1 MERGSESAGSGSK
14 HKRVES
20 FLCRIFSRV
29 SVYSI
34 AVRAQPPESDNTTTS
49 LADLRIS
56 IGPSCFAAYYY
67 Y

>member
-34 AVRAQPPESDNTTTS
+34 AVRAQPPEADNTTTTS
-49 LADLRIS
+49 LADS
-56 IGPSCFAAYYY
+56 ESA
-67 Y
+67 